1 MTRLTIAAVALA
13 VAWAPMSAQ
22 TLNQFRARTEGVRVE
37 VQVTSKHAPVL
48 GLTAADFE
56 VRDNGVVQVVD
67 VAGAVDHVAAVLLID
82 ASDSV
87 EGGTTFDLLQHAA
100 EAVALSVGS
109 GDATSVV
116 AFADGTRVLGRGL
129 PDASA
134 IRQAATRIRPVPK
147 SKTAIGDA
155 VVAGASLIA
164 GDSGARLVLV
174 LTDGVDNAS
183 WLEAEPIAKAFSR
196 IGIAV
201 DFVLAPY
208 RPRQMKGSRTVDD
221 APGDYLDPLRQ
232 LAARTGGCVFDAGSK
247 DLAADIRA
255 RFAEL
260 RATYVLTFV
269 PNGVASDDG
278 WHKLDVRLKNKKG
291 DVRARPRYF
300 AGDPKS
306 P

>member
-13 VAWAPMSAQ
+13 FAWVPTPAQQ
-22 TLNQFRARTEGVRVE
+22 TLNQFRARTEGVRVD
-37 VQVTSKHAPVL
+37 VRVTSKQAPVV

-67 VAGAVDHVAAVLLID
+67 VGGAIDHVAAAVLLD

-87 EGGTTFDLLQHAA
+87 EGGTFDLLQHAA
-100 EAVALSVGS
+100 EAVAIGVRS
-109 GDATSVV
+109 GDVTSVV
-116 AFADGTRVLGRGL
+116 AFADGTRVVGRGL
-129 PDASA
+129 SDAAA
-134 IRQAATRIRPVPK
+134 IRQATTRIRPAPK

-155 VVAGASLIA
+155 IVAGASLIA
-164 GDSGARLVLV
+164 DDSGARLVLV

-183 WLEAEPIAKAFSR
+183 WLKAEAIAKAFSR

-208 RPRQMKGSRTVDD
+208 RPRQMKGYGTVDE

-232 LAARTGGCVFDAGSK
+232 LAARTGGRMFDAGSK

-260 RATYVLTFV
+260 RATYVLTYT
-269 PNGVASDDG
+269 PTGVAHDDG
-278 WHKLDVRLKNKKG
+278 WHKLEVKLKTQKG
-291 DVRARPRYF
+291 DVRARPGYF